1 METCP
6 KVTFISIRHL
16 PVQIKIHKENIRT
29 KCDASEEYSE
39 LCQTSKMKLFAK
51 TLNGF
56 QLLTI
61 VFTVKTFDTYAYSK
75 PSQTSKMK
83 LFPKIINSFQPLA
96 ICALNTQ
103 LVKVLKKQHDN
114 KVMSVFFQI
123 LPQLFIFIL
132 LCIFIQMFLLLF
144 EQVNVG

>member
-1 METCP
+1 MKLSTFIESLLISIHWGKIFQFLLRVLLEIDQAHQKNLNYDVSMETCP

-83 LFPKIINSFQPLA
+83 LFPKIINSF
-96 ICALNTQ
+96 
-103 LVKVLKKQHDN
+103 
-114 KVMSVFFQI
+114 
-123 LPQLFIFIL
+123 
-132 LCIFIQMFLLLF
+132 
-144 EQVNVG
+144 

>member
-39 LCQTSKMKLFAK
+39 LCQTSKMKVFAK

-56 QLLTI
+56 QLLL
-61 VFTVKTFDTYAYSK
+61 YLLSK
-75 PSQTSKMK
+75 LLIHMRIQNPAKH
-83 LFPKIINSFQPLA
+83 
-96 ICALNTQ
+96 
-103 LVKVLKKQHDN
+103 LK
-114 KVMSVFFQI
+114 
-123 LPQLFIFIL
+123 
-132 LCIFIQMFLLLF
+132 
-144 EQVNVG
+144 